1 MKNYR
6 IALIALVFVSILFS
20 TLVAGAF
27 IQQLSARSDS
37 ENIIISWQTNQ
48 ESNLKHFAIM
58 RGTDR
63 DNVSELAVVA
73 SKGSNSYYEY
83 VDESAYKASDAF
95 YVYQV
100 KIVDNDNTESFSG
113 FISVDHSVSDVKR
126 TWGSIKA
133 LFR

>member
-48 ESNLKHFAIM
+48 ESNLQHFIIM

-63 DNVSELAVVA
+63 DNVSDLAIVPA
-73 SKGSNSYYEY
+73 KGSNSFYEY
-83 VDESAYKASDAF
+83 TDESAYKVSDAF
-95 YVYQV
+95 YVYQI
-100 KIVDNDNTESFSG
+100 KIVDNDGTESFSS

>member
-37 ENIIISWQTNQ
+37 DNILISWQTNQ
-48 ESNLKHFAIM
+48 ESNLKHFVVM

-63 DNVSELAVVA
+63 DNVSDLAIVA
-73 SKGSNSYYEY
+73 AKGSNSFYEY

-95 YVYQV
+95 YVYQI
-100 KIVDNDNTESFSG
+100 KIVDTDGTESFSS

>member
-1 MKNYR
+1 MKNHR

-27 IQQLSARSDS
+27 IEQLSARSDS

-48 ESNLKHFAIM
+48 ENNLNHFVVM
-58 RGTDR
+58 RGTDK
-63 DNVSELAVVA
+63 DNVTDLAIVA

-95 YVYQV
+95 YVYQI
-100 KIVDNDNTESFSG
+100 KIVDNDDSESFSG
-113 FISVDHSVSDVKR
+113 FIPVDHRVSDVKR